1 MQAGSVA
8 TVDGVVIGGGII
20 GCSVAYHLA
29 KAGVRVAVVERGA
42 LGAGTSA
49 ACDGGLL
56 LQTKQPGLHL
66 DLARA
71 SIARL
76 AALAEELDW
85 DFEYQPA
92 SAMLVIRTADSRAA
106 MERFIAEQRAAGLA
120 VRLLAP
126 REARELEPALEGPFK
141 AATYLDAT
149 DGLTDG
155 MVNPPYLTYAF
166 ARGAVAHGARI
177 ITEAPVEAIELA
189 GGRVAAVR
197 TPRGR
202 IACDFV
208 VNAAGAWAPE
218 IGRLVGLEIPI
229 RPRRGQL
236 VVTECL
242 PPLIGRFILDA
253 TYIAL
258 KYNPALLA
266 GAPEAALPVPL
277 ALEQTRAG
285 SMLLGSTRE
294 YVGYDRQTTRAAIAR
309 IVHQAIELIP
319 ALRTAA
325 VLRTFAGLRPATPDG
340 LPIIGPVAEVPGFYL
355 AAGHEGDGIALSAI
369 TGQLIAEA
377 VLGQPTALPLEG
389 LRLERF
395 GARAAAG

>member
-1 MQAGSVA
+1 MSAGLL
-8 TVDGVVIGGGII
+8 TVDGVIIGGGII

-29 KAGVRVAVVERGA
+29 RAGLRVAVVERAA

-71 SIARL
+71 SITRL
-76 AALAEELDW
+76 AALAQELEW
-85 DFEYQPA
+85 DFEFQSA
-92 SAMLVIRTADSRAA
+92 SAMLVIRTPESRAA
-106 MERFIAEQRAAGLA
+106 MERFVAQQRAAGLA
-120 VRLLAP
+120 VRLLEPPEVRA
-126 REARELEPALEGPFK
+126 LEPALEGPLE
-141 AATYLDAT
+141 AATYLDPAE
-149 DGLTDG
+149 GLTDG
-155 MVNPPYLTYAF
+155 MANPPYLTYAF

-177 ITEAPVEAIELA
+177 LTDAPVAAIERA
-189 GGRVAAVR
+189 HGRVVAVR

-202 IACDFV
+202 IACGFV

-242 PPLIGRFILDA
+242 PPLVGRFILDA

-258 KYNPALLA
+258 KYDPSLLA
-266 GAPEAALPVPL
+266 GTTQADLPVPL

-285 SMLLGSTRE
+285 SFLIGSTRE
-294 YVGYDRQTTRAAIAR
+294 YVGYDRQTTRPAVAR
-309 IVHQAIELIP
+309 IVRQAIELIP
-319 ALRTAA
+319 ALRNAT

-340 LPIIGPVAEVPGFYL
+340 LPIIGPVEEVPGFYL

-377 VLGQPTALPLEG
+377 VLGQPTTLPLDG

-395 GARAAAG
+395 RVGAAAH